1 MFKFSSTMG
10 LNFVGL
16 FASDSLALAEP
27 PLLTER
33 QVELT
38 EFTDVDAT
46 ITVDSLIWF
55 QGSGGDTMVVG

>member
-16 FASDSLALAEP
+16 FASDSLTLAET

-38 EFTDVDAT
+38 EFTDVDAPFT
-46 ITVDSLIWF
+46 GDPLIRF
-55 QGSGGDTMVVG
+55 QGSEGDTLVVG